1 MKKEANKG
9 LLICV
14 EGIDGSGEGT
24 NANILMKRLQG
35 EGYRVRSIS
44 FPDYATPIGREIRL
58 YLDGKRGYGP
68 EVRQLL
74 YVANRWERKAEIES
88 WLREG
93 SVVIAN
99 RYTPSGLAYGLANG
113 LDLEWMVNL
122 ERGMPRADVT
132 IVIDISVDTHFRRT
146 RGRDVY
152 ETDREF
158 MGRVRAAYLELAESF
173 GWDVVDGEK
182 GVDEV
187 AEDVWRVVS
196 GHL

>member
-1 MKKEANKG
+1 MRRGAEKG

-24 NANILMKRLQG
+24 NANILMKRLQK

-58 YLDGKRGYGP
+58 YLDGKRGYSP

-74 YVANRWERKAEIES
+74 YVANRWERKAELEG
-88 WLREG
+88 WLGDG

-99 RYTPSGLAYGLANG
+99 RYIPSGLAYGLANG

-122 ERGMPRADVT
+122 EKGLPPTDVT
-132 IVIDISVDTHFRRT
+132 IVIDVSVETHFRRT

-152 ETDREF
+152 EADREF
-158 MGRVRAAYLELAESF
+158 MGRVRDAYLGLAERF
-173 GWDVVDGEK
+173 GWEVVDGER

-187 AEDVWRVVS
+187 AEDVWRIVS
-196 GHL
+196 RHL